1 MRINTTYYGD
11 IIQLGVLFAKRAQ
24 GGRIFSVGRVLVIG
38 LVLGGLWVPSSP
50 AGERLSGPIG
60 AQVLRILDGDTLEV
74 SAHIW
79 LGQDVETRVRL
90 VGIDAPELRG
100 GCPYEREMAVRARA
114 HVMARL
120 SAASGSPVLVSLYDI
135 SLGKY
140 SGRVLARVLTAEG
153 EDLGH
158 SLLAAGLAHP
168 YAGRGRRSWCA
179 AG

>member
-1 MRINTTYYGD
+1 M
-11 IIQLGVLFAKRAQ
+11 QPKAFAAKHGQ
-24 GGRIFSVGRVLVIG
+24 SGRIFSVPGAALVIGRALAVG

-60 AQVLRILDGDTLEV
+60 ARVLRILDGDTLEV

-100 GCPYEREMAVRARA
+100 GCPHEREMAVRARA
-114 HVMARL
+114 HVAARL
-120 SAASGSPVLVSLYDI
+120 SLASGSPVLVSLYDVR
-135 SLGKY
+135 LGKY
-140 SGRVLARVLTAEG
+140 GGRVLARVLTAGG